1 MQILLVAFSL
11 LICCSLV
18 CKANLKDFSPS
29 FDIVSPDEED
39 RETFYDYLIT
49 NVKLYFDRFEQEL
62 SPSVEEPTTPEY
74 EETANEESE
83 EMDDFNLEEYIDLD
97 GLLEGIHR

>member
-1 MQILLVAFSL
+1 M
-11 LICCSLV
+11 
-18 CKANLKDFSPS
+18 
-29 FDIVSPDEED
+29 
-39 RETFYDYLIT
+39 IT

-62 SPSVEEPTTPEY
+62 APSVDEPTTPEY
-74 EETANEESE
+74 EKTANEEPD